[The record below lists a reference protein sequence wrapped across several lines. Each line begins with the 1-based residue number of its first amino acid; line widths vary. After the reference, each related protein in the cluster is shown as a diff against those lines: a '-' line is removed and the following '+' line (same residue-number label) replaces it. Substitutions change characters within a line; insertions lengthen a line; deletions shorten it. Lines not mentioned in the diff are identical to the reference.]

1 MGKLI
6 VYRDHGSAS
15 WQFGAWFPKLNS
27 NLVASLDSTLEFK
40 VLDCDIPEEKP
51 KMFVEPETAF
61 DDDDI
66 PSKLELA

>member
-6 VYRDHGSAS
+6 LYKDPEAQG
-15 WQFGAWFPKLNS
+15 WQFGAWFPRLNS